1 MSSIDDVALGAATAA
16 LFDALTAGAA
26 PPASGQAPFPMGPD
40 PQLPSYYLQ
49 RGRPAMAREDFLSAS
64 CLDAGEFGQR
74 LAACWLAAGRPAL
87 AAQAPLAAETAAA
100 LHALYVQARPQAE
113 LSPYIYQMF

>member
-1 MSSIDDVALGAATAA
+1 MSSIDDAVLGAATAV
-16 LFDALTAGAA
+16 LFDALSAGAA
-26 PPASGQAPFPMGPD
+26 PPAGRQGPFPMGPD
-40 PQLPSYYLQ
+40 PQLSSYYT
-49 RGRPAMAREDFLSAS
+49 RRSRPAMTHEDFLSAS

-74 LAACWLAAGRPAL
+74 LAACWRAAGRPAL
-87 AAQAPLAAETAAA
+87 AEQVPLVTETAAA